1 MKINSKKLNNQALY
15 NNYKSFFPNYLYS
28 PNQLRN
34 LECEKFMTKNNKKKN
49 NNNAL
54 KTHLVMNISNNNIC
68 ENEDQNNLANSK
80 ILKGGKALSNSS
92 YRNLQKY
99 LNKYT
104 KFGRLK
110 TCQIF
115 YDAKNKLNKSN
126 QNATNE
132 LFNSK
137 VPKIKSSKK
146 FLNQSCP
153 LINKQGENSERI
165 NEKKMN
171 NEEEDFN
178 SQMEDEKNFSSKQSN
193 IFKIEY
199 IKKLIRKHYFDNF
212 DNLKDY
218 FNNMRG
224 KDNDNYLNIEDII
237 FYLRE
242 IIKVNIDKKEIR
254 QLLYNNGI
262 IKVDFTNFKFIFFP
276 DLRQNKMIN
285 LKLKNEKCN
294 FFKDKVCINI
304 HEFDNLSKNKSTS
317 KIKNNNNISSEKI
330 KEYKKNQNVNKSI
343 QERSY
348 QRSEINKKL
357 RIRGLNNKMKFLLM
371 DINKD
376 FIIKR
381 FNEKY
386 NFNKKYLELDKY
398 NKYICN
404 QKMGQQYKRN
414 INGNYLRDNDIR
426 INEEL
431 WKNKNYINKDKL
443 QLYILKINSL
453 NGTNIN
459 KLEEMKKYVTSN
471 NNFNNIKEI
480 KNDDIKY
487 HTKRICDKFNQNN
500 LHHKI
505 LNPNRYLRNEIKNII
520 GLEKNENETLTMSN
534 KMPSFYI
541 NKTKD
546 NSLHSTNLKR
556 TRTRTMNP
564 IKEDKYDFN
573 KIVNQEGNKPFLF
586 FSIENGNNN
595 SEEVS
600 PTKNIKKEKEY
611 KINKNSDIL
620 NFLNK

>member
-1 MKINSKKLNNQALY
+1 
-15 NNYKSFFPNYLYS
+15 
-28 PNQLRN
+28 
-34 LECEKFMTKNNKKKN
+34 
-49 NNNAL
+49 
-54 KTHLVMNISNNNIC
+54 
-68 ENEDQNNLANSK
+68 
-80 ILKGGKALSNSS
+80 
-92 YRNLQKY
+92 
-99 LNKYT
+99 
-104 KFGRLK
+104 
-110 TCQIF
+110 
-115 YDAKNKLNKSN
+115 
-126 QNATNE
+126 
-132 LFNSK
+132 
-137 VPKIKSSKK
+137 
-146 FLNQSCP
+146 
-153 LINKQGENSERI
+153 
-165 NEKKMN
+165 
-171 NEEEDFN
+171 
-178 SQMEDEKNFSSKQSN
+178 
-193 IFKIEY
+193 
-199 IKKLIRKHYFDNF
+199 
-212 DNLKDY
+212 
-218 FNNMRG
+218 
-224 KDNDNYLNIEDII
+224 
-237 FYLRE
+237 
-242 IIKVNIDKKEIR
+242 
-254 QLLYNNGI
+254 
-262 IKVDFTNFKFIFFP
+262 
-276 DLRQNKMIN
+276 
-285 LKLKNEKCN
+285 
-294 FFKDKVCINI
+294 
-304 HEFDNLSKNKSTS
+304 
-317 KIKNNNNISSEKI
+317 
-330 KEYKKNQNVNKSI
+330 
-343 QERSY
+343 
-348 QRSEINKKL
+348 
-357 RIRGLNNKMKFLLM
+357 M

-453 NGTNIN
+453 NATNIN

>member
-1 MKINSKKLNNQALY
+1 
-15 NNYKSFFPNYLYS
+15 
-28 PNQLRN
+28 
-34 LECEKFMTKNNKKKN
+34 
-49 NNNAL
+49 
-54 KTHLVMNISNNNIC
+54 
-68 ENEDQNNLANSK
+68 
-80 ILKGGKALSNSS
+80 
-92 YRNLQKY
+92 
-99 LNKYT
+99 
-104 KFGRLK
+104 
-110 TCQIF
+110 
-115 YDAKNKLNKSN
+115 
-126 QNATNE
+126 
-132 LFNSK
+132 
-137 VPKIKSSKK
+137 
-146 FLNQSCP
+146 
-153 LINKQGENSERI
+153 
-165 NEKKMN
+165 MN

-294 FFKDKVCINI
+294 FFKDKVCI
-304 HEFDNLSKNKSTS
+304 
-317 KIKNNNNISSEKI
+317 ISSEKI
-330 KEYKKNQNVNKSI
+330 KEYKKNQNINKSI

-398 NKYICN
+398 NKYICK

-500 LHHKI
+500 LHHKM

-546 NSLHSTNLKR
+546 SALHSTNLK
-556 TRTRTMNP
+556 RTRTMNP